1 MKEPYMF
8 EGLSTWSS
16 FITGKS
22 DYDRIEKLKNKDFRI
37 NLEKEILDKR
47 IPSLFNGD
55 WSKIKL
61 IKSKSQLTSTCEGRS
76 VFDIA
81 KESGKKEI
89 DWMLDNA
96 INGGM
101 DDLFIA
107 VLLNSNVKNVGK
119 LLNHPNSLISL
130 SDAGA
135 HLSFFCDAGFGL
147 HLLGFWVR
155 ERKIMSLEEAI
166 HKLTGKQA
174 DICRISKRG
183 RLVPGYYADMILFDP
198 EKVNVSKSF
207 RTYDLPGDA
216 ERLIAESVGLHGVW
230 VNGKNTKT
238 EQAIN
243 AVKLI
248 REYYS

>member
-1 MKEPYMF
+1 M
-8 EGLSTWSS
+8 
-16 FITGKS
+16 
-22 DYDRIEKLKNKDFRI
+22 
-37 NLEKEILDKR
+37 
-47 IPSLFNGD
+47 
-55 WSKIKL
+55 
-61 IKSKSQLTSTCEGRS
+61 
-76 VFDIA
+76 A
-81 KESGKKEI
+81 
-89 DWMLDNA
+89 
-96 INGGM
+96 
-101 DDLFIA
+101 
-107 VLLNSNVKNVGK
+107 
-119 LLNHPNSLISL
+119 
-130 SDAGA
+130 
-135 HLSFFCDAGFGL
+135 
-147 HLLGFWVR
+147 
-155 ERKIMSLEEAI
+155 LEEAI

-243 AVKLI
+243 AGKLI